1 MWHKLQRILRH
12 RWLADEA
19 TERAIPSAV
28 LTRLAERVK
37 LSETKHS
44 GEVRIYVEA
53 GLPLSYLWRSD
64 DVSAITRQRA
74 LSMFGK
80 LRVWDTADNN
90 GVLIYLLL
98 AEHRIEVVA
107 DRGLNERVAANTW
120 PDLVQ
125 SMGAAFKA
133 GDFELGL
140 AQAIEAVSSLLQTHF
155 PLAAGQTNT
164 NELPDQP
171 VLG

>member
-19 TERAIPSAV
+19 TERAIPAAV
-28 LTRLAERVK
+28 LSRLAERVK

-44 GEVRIYVEA
+44 GEIRIYVEA
-53 GLPLSYLWRSD
+53 GLPLSYLWRSE
-64 DVSAITRQRA
+64 DVAAITRQRA
-74 LSMFGK
+74 LAMFGK

-98 AEHRIEVVA
+98 AEQRIEVVA
-107 DRGLNERVAANTW
+107 DRGVNERVPANTW
-120 PDLVQ
+120 AALVQ
-125 SMGAAFKA
+125 SMGVAFKA

-140 AQAIEAVSSLLQTHF
+140 TQAVEAVSSQLQAHF